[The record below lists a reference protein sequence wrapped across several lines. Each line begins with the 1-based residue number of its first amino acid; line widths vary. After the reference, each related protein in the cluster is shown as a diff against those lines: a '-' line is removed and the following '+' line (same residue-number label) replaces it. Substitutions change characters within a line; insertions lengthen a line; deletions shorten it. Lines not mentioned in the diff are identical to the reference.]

1 MSSATSPSAS
11 QSASNAV
18 GGYMSFILFSVA
30 GLAGEFHPEFGGA
43 ETDVG
48 QPSGS
53 LARQRTWLFG
63 CSVESRL

>member
-11 QSASNAV
+11 TSASKAV

-30 GLAGEFHPEFGGA
+30 GLAGESFVVVGGA
-43 ETDVG
+43 ETDVE

-53 LARQRTWLFG
+53 LDRRRT
-63 CSVESRL
+63 